1 MADINAIA
9 QQFTDF
15 YYLTFDADRS
25 RLAPL
30 YVRRFSFFTFS
41 TIPDTISRLLICLSP
56 VICTP
61 PALL

>member
-41 TIPDTISRLLICLSP
+41 TNP
-56 VICTP
+56 
-61 PALL
+61 